1 MATLEYHEQLDKV
14 RKAFMGL
21 VHSLP
26 EYEAPG
32 PKTDGNKYLR
42 VRLIREVFAC
52 GLREALLTEE
62 SLRFFDKR

>member
-1 MATLEYHEQLDKV
+1 MATTEYHEQLDKV

-26 EYEAPG
+26 QYEASG
-32 PKTDGNKYLR
+32 PETDGNKYLR

-52 GLREALLTEE
+52 GLKEGLSVEE